1 MLYNAIER
9 GRGNFLFSDLVN
21 LSCVLCSKVMME
33 AVSFFV

>member
-9 GRGNFLFSDLVN
+9 GRGNFLFNDLVS

-33 AVSFFV
+33 AVSCFV